1 MMKRANRFIRNA
13 LRMEM
18 KKYLSHILPEV
29 AAEAHCDI
37 PCGIY
42 EPTPAKIAAMTVLRM
57 VMQINELQPPTA
69 ADAHTIGTHANMIA
83 RRIGVK
89 EQHAETCKRELLILW
104 TDFFKPEHL
113 EKFPPLHD
121 VFWKA
126 AKLCS
131 AVKQDVSEEHA
142 RELVAAVDAIAKIFY
157 EAKGAPER
165 YAAYQTLTAK
175 LF

>member
-1 MMKRANRFIRNA
+1 MG
-13 LRMEM
+13 L
-18 KKYLSHILPEV
+18 KKSFFNILPEI

-57 VMQINELQPPTA
+57 ALQIGELTPPAGFPLKVDIA
-69 ADAHTIGTHANMIA
+69 AMKALQNSMA
-83 RRIGVK
+83 RRIAVK
-89 EQHAETCKRELLILW
+89 EQHAELCKRELLILW

-113 EKFPPLHD
+113 EKFSALHD
-121 VFWKA
+121 TFWKA

-131 AVKQDVSEEHA
+131 KNKQEASEDAA
-142 RELVAAVDAIAKIFY
+142 RELVAAVDEIAKIFY
-157 EAKGAPER
+157 EVKGAPER
-165 YAAYQTLTAK
+165 YAAYQAITDK

>member
-1 MMKRANRFIRNA
+1 
-13 LRMEM
+13 MEIT
-18 KKYLSHILPEV
+18 KYLSKILPEV
-29 AAEAHCDI
+29 IAEAHCDI
-37 PCGIY
+37 PCSIY

-57 VMQINELQPPTA
+57 VLQINELQPPSGFPATIDI
-69 ADAHTIGTHANMIA
+69 DAMKVLQNSLL

-89 EQHAETCKRELLILW
+89 EEHAQLCKKELLILW

-113 EKFPPLHD
+113 EKFPKLHD
-121 VFWKA
+121 IFWKA

-131 AVKQDVSEEHA
+131 KNKQEVNEDAA
-142 RELVAAVDAIAKIFY
+142 RELAAKVDEIAKIFY

-165 YAAYQTLTAK
+165 YEGYRTITDK

>member
-1 MMKRANRFIRNA
+1 
-13 LRMEM
+13 MELIH
-18 KKYLSHILPEV
+18 YLSKILPEV
-29 AAEAHCDI
+29 VAEAHCDI

-42 EPTPAKIAAMTVLRM
+42 EPTAAKIAAMTVLRM
-57 VMQINELQPPTA
+57 VLQIQELQPPA
-69 ADAHTIGTHANMIA
+69 GFPAQLDIGAMKALQNSLA
-83 RRIGVK
+83 RRIVVK

-104 TDFFKPEHL
+104 VDFFKPEHVR
-113 EKFPPLHD
+113 KYPQLHE

-131 AVKQDVSEEHA
+131 KNKQEVNEHAA
-142 RELVAAVDAIAKIFY
+142 RELAAAVDEIAKVFY

-165 YAAYQTLTAK
+165 YDAYRTLTDK

>member
-1 MMKRANRFIRNA
+1 MG
-13 LRMEM
+13 L
-18 KKYLSHILPEV
+18 KKSFFAILHEI

-57 VMQINELQPPTA
+57 VLQMSELRAPMTA
-69 ADAHTIGTHANMIA
+69 AAMGDGVAVSAFAQGMA
-83 RRIGVK
+83 RRIAVK
-89 EQHAETCKRELLILW
+89 EQHAEMCKKELLILW

-113 EKFPPLHD
+113 EKFPALHD
-121 VFWKA
+121 IFWKA

-131 AVKQDVSEEHA
+131 ANKQEVSEERA
-142 RELVAAVDAIAKIFY
+142 RELVASVDNIAKIFY
-157 EAKGAPER
+157 EAKGVPER
-165 YAAYQTLTAK
+165 YDAYQELTKK